1 MFDEVLDNV
10 NQIVQ
15 RQLSPLPV
23 TRSQI
28 APRADTVST
37 CSSNSQCS
45 VNGSKRKC
53 WFGKC
58 VECQSRDN
66 QCVKD
71 RKFICNRLTNQCEA
85 GNYIGGF
92 LTRELAKQK
101 IIEEVQRQEESV
113 MELKTQ
119 GVPNLGATMR
129 YRSH

>member
-1 MFDEVLDNV
+1 MFDEVLNNV

-28 APRADTVST
+28 AARADTVST